1 MTIITLQVDS
11 FGDAFLPEHVM
22 ASPHAL
28 DESELPEQ
36 SSHVVEAQTCIRATA
51 ENSMEQ

>member
-1 MTIITLQVDS
+1 MAIITLQVDS
-11 FGDAFLPEHVM
+11 FGDAFPPEHVM

-36 SSHVVEAQTCIRATA
+36 SAQVVEAQICIRATA
-51 ENSMEQ
+51 ENSVEQ